1 MAYLLRCWSIGERL
15 GACAS
20 SAAAMRWLTVCAVVL
35 LSSCKTDTVRLR
47 PGAPVF
53 ILRAKGELQVA
64 AWDTETST
72 LAEYGWIDASSA
84 VGLTLVDFDW
94 SAER

>member
-15 GACAS
+15 GVYAS
-20 SAAAMRWLTVCAVVL
+20 SAAATRWLTVCAVVL
-35 LSSCKTDTVRLR
+35 LSSCKTDTVSLR

-53 ILRAKGELQVA
+53 ILQAKGELKVA
-64 AWDTETST
+64 AWDTTTNT